1 MEPRKSFL
9 LRMNAALWREI
20 ETWAQED
27 FRSVNGQVEF
37 LLREATRQRR
47 RSRGAQATEQRP
59 ARAMETQAAQPE
71 VSKRESMPQPARDA
85 SPESDLEVGR
95 QD

>member
-47 RSRGAQATEQRP
+47 GSRGAQAREQRSTS
-59 ARAMETQAAQPE
+59 AMETLAAQPE
-71 VSKRESMPQPARDA
+71 VSNRESTAQPAGDTP
-85 SPESDLEVGR
+85 PESDLEVGR